1 MHPVEMSRNKS
12 TLIVLDVANKVPNE
26 WLIPEFR
33 YLVDCFLQVIFAK
46 CRLSTGVNRFYGNGR
61 LGLTHSDQR
70 NAAIVPAIAALG
82 FANTFKNRPVTGR

>member
-1 MHPVEMSRNKS
+1 MVFRSQAGESLHSFDAIHAMHPVEMSRNKS

-46 CRLSTGVNRFYGNGR
+46 C
-61 LGLTHSDQR
+61 
-70 NAAIVPAIAALG
+70 
-82 FANTFKNRPVTGR
+82 